1 MVCINRRSN
10 GMNVWLS
17 ADANC
22 DCEIPSQTAHPMH
35 DDPPT
40 KCYEYGGHALAPEGG
55 PLSTQ
60 TRHYDATE
68 GRWLSE
74 DPIGYQ
80 PSDDATFRYPGN
92 APE

>member
-1 MVCINRRSN
+1 MVCFNPRSN

-22 DCEIPSQTAHPMH
+22 DCEIPPQTAHPMH

-40 KCYEYGGHALAPEGG
+40 EPYQYDDRDFDAERGLH
-55 PLSTQ
+55 STQ
-60 TRHYDATE
+60 LRHYDPTE
-68 GRWLSE
+68 GRWLNE

-80 PSDDATFRYPGN
+80 PCDDATFRYPGN